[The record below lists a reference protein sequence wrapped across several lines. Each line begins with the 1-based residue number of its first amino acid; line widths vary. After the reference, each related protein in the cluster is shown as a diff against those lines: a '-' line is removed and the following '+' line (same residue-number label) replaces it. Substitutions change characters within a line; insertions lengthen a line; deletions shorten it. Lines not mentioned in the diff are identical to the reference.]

1 MCGFAYDNTTVIVVE
16 GATKGNRER
25 KIRRWRNKC
34 IVAYHKSRFSLL
46 CDAAVAAAAAA
57 IVPVVR
63 QSLRLP
69 HVLELPITLLT
80 RPGRSCL

>member
-1 MCGFAYDNTTVIVVE
+1 MAPAE
-16 GATKGNRER
+16 G
-25 KIRRWRNKC
+25 
-34 IVAYHKSRFSLL
+34 
-46 CDAAVAAAAAA
+46 DAAVAAAAAA